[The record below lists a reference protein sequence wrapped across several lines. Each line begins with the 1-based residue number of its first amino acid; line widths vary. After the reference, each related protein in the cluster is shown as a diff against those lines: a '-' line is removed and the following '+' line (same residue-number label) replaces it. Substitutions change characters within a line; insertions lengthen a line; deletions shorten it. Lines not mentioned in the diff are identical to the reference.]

1 MHIQHAKKVMSES
14 PGIVDFILY
23 VPNRQEILPT
33 GQARMTFLL
42 AHYSLFGPLTS
53 PPSWG
58 LWTKVKKK

>member
-42 AHYSLFGPLTS
+42 AHYSLFGPLT
-53 PPSWG
+53 
-58 LWTKVKKK
+58 